1 MSKEKINIWDI
12 GAVIVLTFVF
22 IAVVLLAFMLCF
34 LFARGAV
41 NGQEYLN
48 DKNQKLECYEIY
60 VEDKVILK
68 RCEKYFKD
76 SDD

>member
-1 MSKEKINIWDI
+1 MNNEKINIWDI

-22 IAVVLLAFMLCF
+22 IAIVLLVSMLCF
-34 LFARGAV
+34 LFAKGAV
-41 NGQEYLN
+41 NGQEHLN

-60 VEDKVILK
+60 VEDNVILK